1 MGWLA
6 DRGRDTGLARC
17 WRPHSGG
24 EHGLRPGADRW
35 RCGWCGRRPLRPPN
49 RSVAFGRML
58 IPRQGDFPRD
68 RCQRTA
74 ARHQSG
80 IQLGRLDRSRRGL
93 GGRRGACRLGRPSAR
108 RWWRSWRRTR
118 RPDRDRC
125 GRSSALSCGR
135 GSTGCSS
142 PASGMEH
149 LPGIGADLERAPGSG
164 RRSGR
169 LPRRSARLS
178 GGAEHGGRGVA
189 PVFVGTWG
197 AVDLIRDPF
206 ADATSGGLR
215 LTALATVDATAAAQL
230 RVLTAARPWRSTLCD
245 SFRPMTPEGARGRL
259 QRRRRRWFRQ
269 RTPGSRRATWGRYGR
284 PDLGT
289 ARGRARG
296 NLSAMWPC
304 QSVSGKP

>member
-1 MGWLA
+1 MAANAATGPGSVRALIRPELWAWL
-6 DRGRDTGLARC
+6 DGLLITGQRDGAPPGHWC
-17 WRPHSGG
+17 RPRTRSR
-24 EHGLRPGADRW
+24 LRPAI
-35 RCGWCGRRPLRPPN
+35 
-49 RSVAFGRML
+49 RSLA
-58 IPRQGDFPRD
+58 
-68 RCQRTA
+68 
-74 ARHQSG
+74 
-80 IQLGRLDRSRRGL
+80 
-93 GGRRGACRLGRPSAR
+93 
-108 RWWRSWRRTR
+108 
-118 RPDRDRC
+118 
-125 GRSSALSCGR
+125 
-135 GSTGCSS
+135 
-142 PASGMEH
+142 
-149 LPGIGADLERAPGSG
+149 
-164 RRSGR
+164 
-169 LPRRSARLS
+169 RRSARLS
-178 GGAEHGGRGVA
+178 GGAEQGGRGVA

-245 SFRPMTPEGARGRL
+245 SFRPMTPEGAQGRL